1 MQSHW
6 DGRGRRSVRT
16 SRRCMALIGAGAIVF
31 GSTVAGAGAAAAEED
46 GAQARISL
54 TGDVETLNPFLSVL
68 STSDSILMYQYE
80 PLVAWAAEDNSEYPA
95 IAESWEANADGTEW
109 TFHLEPDAMWSD
121 GEPIVAEDVIWTI
134 EAIQDN
140 DALKMA
146 KGSLVENI
154 ESIEAPDELTVV
166 MTMENPQA
174 PNPGA
179 DLPIV
184 PSHVWAELDDPAAY
198 ENDADTVGSG
208 PFIITESSKTNGVTM
223 TANPH
228 YRHGEAKIG
237 SLVWVPYKSSDAAV
251 QALKTGEVDL
261 VDGLTIAQFDS
272 LDGVEG
278 ITTISAK
285 GNSFSAL
292 AINPGAKDIDGNDLG
307 DGNPVL
313 HDKVV
318 RQAIVRA
325 IDNETLRA
333 KILQGLGDPGT
344 GTVPPRYPTFHWNI
358 APEELPLAY
367 DPDEANRM
375 LDEAGYERGAD
386 GVRLDKSGNPIDLR
400 IMGRS
405 SSSNSQQ
412 AADFI
417 GPWLE
422 EIGIKTTV
430 SMLSDAQVNDESVLG
445 RYDMYFTGWGMGPD
459 PDFMM
464 SINLCSSRPN
474 ADGSGATS
482 ESNWCDPAFDELYAQ
497 QHSET
502 DPEKRAALILEMQQ
516 LKYDAAVNNVMFFDA
531 RFQAYRSD
539 RFTDAQLQPAE
550 GGVLLRQ
557 NGPWGVYSL
566 TPVDGA
572 GTGDGAA
579 ADGGATGW
587 WIAGGVAA
595 AALVGG
601 GIVLSRRRSQ
611 AGDRE

>member
-1 MQSHW
+1 
-6 DGRGRRSVRT
+6 
-16 SRRCMALIGAGAIVF
+16 MALIGAGAIVL
-31 GSTVAGAGAAAAEED
+31 GSTVASAGAAVAEED

-95 IAESWEANADGTEW
+95 IAESWEANADATEW
-109 TFHLEPDAMWSD
+109 TFHLEPDALWSD
-121 GEPIVAEDVIWTI
+121 GEPIVADDVIWTI

-154 ESIEAPDELTVV
+154 ASIEAPDELTVV

-184 PSHVWAELDDPAAY
+184 PSHVWAALDDPAAY

-208 PFIITESSKTNGVTM
+208 PFIITESSKTSGVTM
-223 TANPH
+223 KANPH
-228 YRHGEAKIG
+228 YRHGEAKID

-272 LDGVEG
+272 LDGVDG

-313 HDKVV
+313 QDKVV

-464 SINLCSSRPN
+464 SINLCSSRPD

-566 TPVDGA
+566 TPVA
-572 GTGDGAA
+572 GTGDETA
-579 ADGGATGW
+579 ADGGAAGW
-587 WIAGGVAA
+587 WIAGGIGAVI
-595 AALVGG
+595 LLGG
-601 GIVLSRRRSQ
+601 GILLSRRRSQ

>member
-31 GSTVAGAGAAAAEED
+31 GSALAGTGAASAAEE

-121 GEPIVAEDVIWTI
+121 GEPIVADDVIWTI

-223 TANPH
+223 KANAH

-367 DPDEANRM
+367 DPEEANRM

-566 TPVDGA
+566 TPVAGA

-587 WIAGGVAA
+587 WIAGGVVA

>member
-6 DGRGRRSVRT
+6 DGRGRRSIRT
-16 SRRCMALIGAGAIVF
+16 SSRCMALIGAGAIVL
-31 GSTVAGAGAAAAEED
+31 GSTVAGAGAAAADED
-46 GAQARISL
+46 DAQARISL

-95 IAESWEANADGTEW
+95 IAESWEANADATEW

-121 GEPIVAEDVIWTI
+121 GEPIVADDVIWTI

-154 ESIEAPDELTVV
+154 ASIEAPDDLTVV

-184 PSHVWAELDDPAAY
+184 PSHVWAALEDPAAY

-208 PFIITESSKTNGVTM
+208 PFIITESSKTSGVTM

-228 YRHGEAKIG
+228 YRHGEAKID

-272 LDGVEG
+272 LDGVDG

-313 HDKVV
+313 HDTVV

-344 GTVPPRYPTFHWNI
+344 GTVPPRYPAFHWNV
-358 APEELPLAY
+358 APEDLPLAY
-367 DPDEANRM
+367 DPAEANRM
-375 LDEAGYERGAD
+375 LDEAGYERGED

-502 DPEKRAALILEMQQ
+502 DPEKRAALVLEMQQ

-566 TPVDGA
+566 TPVAGA
-572 GTGDGAA
+572 GAGEDAA
-579 ADGGATGW
+579 DDGGAAGW
-587 WIAGGVAA
+587 WIAGGIGAVI
-595 AALVGG
+595 LLGG
-601 GIVLSRRRSQ
+601 GILLSRRRAQ

>member
-16 SRRCMALIGAGAIVF
+16 SRRCMALIGAGAIVI
-31 GSTVAGAGAAAAEED
+31 GGTVAGAGAAAADEGD
-46 GAQARISL
+46 VQARISL

-95 IAESWEANADGTEW
+95 IAESWESNADATQW
-109 TFHLEPDAMWSD
+109 TFHLEPDAVWSD

-134 EAIQDN
+134 EAIQDD

-154 ESIEAPDELTVV
+154 ASIDAPDELTVV

-208 PFIITESSKTNGVTM
+208 PFIITESSKTGGVTM

-228 YRHGEAKIG
+228 YRHGAAKID

-272 LDGVEG
+272 LEGAEG

-358 APEELPLAY
+358 APEDLPLAY

-375 LDEAGYERGAD
+375 LDEAGYARGAD
-386 GVRLDKSGNPIDLR
+386 GVRLDKSGNPIELR

-422 EIGIKTTV
+422 EIGITTTV

-566 TPVDGA
+566 TPVAAA
-572 GTGDGAA
+572 GTEDGAA

-587 WIAGGVAA
+587 WIAGGIAA

-601 GIVLSRRRSQ
+601 GIVLSRRRAQ